1 MNEPRIIYQDPQ
13 LLALY
18 KPSGWHTFSM
28 SSEDKSLAGWLLKRR
43 PELAGVGGRL
53 GPALAHRLDAPT
65 SGLVLAGADEVSFAY
80 LRRLFQHGE
89 IEKIYLALVEGLL
102 TEEITIDLCLGA
114 RYRHSRKVT
123 VAKGKHNLH
132 WTRKAITQVYPLA
145 FGRQTTLCR
154 VGILTGV
161 RHQIRAHLAHTGH
174 PIRGDI
180 LYGAKEPLPDDRIML
195 HALSVGLV
203 HPASKA
209 KITIGCRP
217 DHGWV
222 ELAEGQGLAASLSTF
237 IKDQQR
243 RWTQSG
249 R

>member
-1 MNEPRIIYQDPQ
+1 VNQPRIIYHDPQ

-28 SSEDKSLAGWLLKRR
+28 SPEDKSLAGWLLERR

-65 SGLVLAGADEVSFAY
+65 SGLVLAGADEASFSY
-80 LRRLFQHGE
+80 LRRLFQGGE

-145 FGRQTTLCR
+145 VGHRATLCR
-154 VGILTGV
+154 VRILTGV

-174 PIRGDI
+174 PIRGDTR
-180 LYGAKEPLPDDRIML
+180 YGAKEPLAEGRIML
-195 HALSVGLV
+195 HALSAQLV
-203 HPASKA
+203 HPAGKG
-209 KITIGCRP
+209 KITIGCPP

-222 ELAEGQGLAASLSTF
+222 ELAEDQGLAASLSTF
-237 IKDQQR
+237 LKDQQR
-243 RWTQSG
+243 RWTHSG